1 MLLQINSGRK
11 PQPAHEPHA
20 FGGAVPPHEK
30 MLLLAILAVVGAWI
44 TFHVALTLFARI
56 G

>member
-11 PQPAHEPHA
+11 PQPTNEPHA
-20 FGGAVPPHEK
+20 FGGAVPAHEK
-30 MLLLAILAVVGAWI
+30 MLLLAMLAVVAAWI
-44 TFHVALTLFARI
+44 TFRVALMLFARI